1 MDSTRNTA
9 SLLSNIV
16 NNLFEGIH
24 KTKCTNCSKCC
35 LEHTNFEDG
44 LIQFKCFC
52 HKKIFKKILTW
63 RLEDITDTGC
73 KYAKRFCKNVKVKN
87 VDE

>member
-1 MDSTRNTA
+1 MFLPQKNYQK
-9 SLLSNIV
+9 N
-16 NNLFEGIH
+16 
-24 KTKCTNCSKCC
+24 
-35 LEHTNFEDG
+35 
-44 LIQFKCFC
+44 
-52 HKKIFKKILTW
+52 LTW